1 MKGNPDRVTY
11 TFSCFYSAEAF
22 GPGKLGE
29 PRLLLFLVDREVRR
43 KWAVLRT
50 LSDRRRMP
58 DSPVLPLKGVLSYYF
73 FHVIDGV
80 CIGIRDTY
88 GRKRE
93 RLCKAILHGYLC
105 VYEGI
110 EREHLHG

>member
-1 MKGNPDRVTY
+1 MTY
-11 TFSCFYSAEAF
+11 TLFPFDSAEVF
-22 GPGKLGE
+22 GPGKLSE

-58 DSPVLPLKGVLSYYF
+58 DSPAFFLLLQGVLLF

-80 CIGIRDTY
+80 CICIKDTY
-88 GRKRE
+88 GRKRK
-93 RLCKAILHGYLC
+93 RLCEAILHGYALDGSIYM
-105 VYEGI
+105 VN
-110 EREHLHG
+110 HLE